1 MRTMSDAEEIVR
13 RVVHRDVSVVKCLCN
28 GRQCDGDG
36 KLEGRDLLI

>member
-13 RVVHRDVSVVKCLCN
+13 RVVHRDVSVVKCHCN
-28 GRQCDGDG
+28 GRQCDG